1 MSDSDWVG
9 KIERFLSTRR
19 RDCAFTW
26 QKKDT
31 DTSMLASLGF
41 RRIDLNPEFI
51 NWELN

>member
-1 MSDSDWVG
+1 M
-9 KIERFLSTRR
+9 STRR

-41 RRIDLNPEFI
+41 RRIDLKGPFI
-51 NWELN
+51 NDVITRGGGREKAKR